1 MQEKLKKLAGGAA
14 GAGRRWLRRLRS
26 QTQSLTA
33 QEATFEGR
41 GERAQHMV
49 GVGPLT
55 HRISVRHAAR
65 TRSVIVCS
73 VSGVSQGLCNLL
85 SRRCLCAASRARA
98 LKPGSARWF
107 SALKDRALPVP
118 TDHPQQFLELGAG
131 RSVSFMDAGSGRRGE
146 VLAVHGCPGS
156 VYDFRYLAG
165 ELERAGVRVIRVDM
179 PGNARTRLNAVRG
192 DPADPV
198 ELAALIREVA
208 DSMGLARPLLL
219 AHSVGAQVVQ
229 NVVEAAPDDRFLGL
243 ALVNP
248 APLLVTHRMIRPYW
262 LVRSV
267 CLISTLVDSVPPLR
281 GNWRKLL
288 KRLQVTWG
296 FTPKMELEEC
306 AYMMRRLLK
315 VDWWRQRER
324 AAGLRKR
331 KIPTLVAYT
340 KDDPMIEKELYH
352 QLSQALPSGPRLVFP
367 DGGHFA
373 NKWHSE
379 AIAASL
385 LEFIA
390 LTRMKNEA
398 GA

>member
-1 MQEKLKKLAGGAA
+1 M
-14 GAGRRWLRRLRS
+14 
-26 QTQSLTA
+26 
-33 QEATFEGR
+33 
-41 GERAQHMV
+41 
-49 GVGPLT
+49 
-55 HRISVRHAAR
+55 
-65 TRSVIVCS
+65 
-73 VSGVSQGLCNLL
+73 
-85 SRRCLCAASRARA
+85 
-98 LKPGSARWF
+98 
-107 SALKDRALPVP
+107 
-118 TDHPQQFLELGAG
+118 
-131 RSVSFMDAGSGRRGE
+131 SFMDAGSGRQGE

-179 PGNARTRLNAVRG
+179 PGNARTRLDAVRG

-267 CLISTLVDSVPPLR
+267 CLLSTLVDSVPPLR

-306 AYMMRRLLK
+306 AYMM
-315 VDWWRQRER
+315 
-324 AAGLRKR
+324 
-331 KIPTLVAYT
+331 
-340 KDDPMIEKELYH
+340 
-352 QLSQALPSGPRLVFP
+352 LSLI
-367 DGGHFA
+367 H
-373 NKWHSE
+373 
-379 AIAASL
+379 I
-385 LEFIA
+385 
-390 LTRMKNEA
+390 
-398 GA
+398 